1 MYNVQ
6 RNAHLIESFII
17 LSYIYRSYMFQ
28 GQRVILRDLS
38 LGSLYIKKVK
48 QSHYRPEV
56 LRGFQVVKVP
66 RLRDNG
72 PGWW

>member
-1 MYNVQ
+1 MKRYNLFFV
-6 RNAHLIESFII
+6 
-17 LSYIYRSYMFQ
+17 
-28 GQRVILRDLS
+28 
-38 LGSLYIKKVK
+38 KVK

-56 LRGFQVVKVP
+56 PRGFQEVKVP